1 MENIELPY
9 DQRIEIMEFFF
20 KTQSMKDKQDELDQF
35 LEVLTP
41 SLKVRVQNYLF
52 SVVLKNNR
60 ILLRAMCIGTDSED
74 DQQTLLDFA
83 SKLGTMFALPEEEII
98 R

>member
-9 DQRIEIMEFFF
+9 NQRIEIMEFFY

-41 SLKVRVQNYLF
+41 SLNVK
-52 SVVLKNNR
+52 
-60 ILLRAMCIGTDSED
+60 IEH
-74 DQQTLLDFA
+74 
-83 SKLGTMFALPEEEII
+83 
-98 R
+98 